1 LDEVVAAYLQNGER
15 KLDGLSGLDIE
26 SESADKQLE
35 YCLQDAQLCM
45 KLLQKRN
52 YELLQILYNISK
64 EVNLSFFDTCNSGS
78 TLQWWTSK
86 LRSVN
91 YPEDNRDSK
100 WIRSNITKDKTGK
113 KKGIK
118 YTGGR
123 VLEPVAGMHIGA
135 KTYDVSSMYPSMSI
149 VHNISSETVN
159 CECCKTDP
167 EAKIL
172 PEVMQEINKELDTP
186 RPWGSYSICRKQ
198 RGKLSK
204 IMEDLLQKKEEYKA
218 QGLTLKE
225 KSIKLLMNSGY
236 GTFGQVYFKYYDPRV
251 AELITGFARYTLDS
265 LVKFVNGNGG
275 KILFGDTD
283 SIFTA
288 GDNNDTNNRRIDIVS
303 EAKELLLLTLPVIL
317 FDSNNADDLQLSVG
331 ASDRHTMLSGI
342 DYEQTIKQDNVDLV
356 AQTPG
361 ATLVQAF
368 IMPPYFFFICALFS
382 FTISL

>member
-1 LDEVVAAYLQNGER
+1 
-15 KLDGLSGLDIE
+15 
-26 SESADKQLE
+26 
-35 YCLQDAQLCM
+35 M
-45 KLLQKRN
+45 
-52 YELLQILYNISK
+52 
-64 EVNLSFFDTCNSGS
+64 
-78 TLQWWTSK
+78 
-86 LRSVN
+86 
-91 YPEDNRDSK
+91 
-100 WIRSNITKDKTGK
+100 
-113 KKGIK
+113 
-118 YTGGR
+118 
-123 VLEPVAGMHIGA
+123 
-135 KTYDVSSMYPSMSI
+135 
-149 VHNISSETVN
+149 
-159 CECCKTDP
+159 
-167 EAKIL
+167 
-172 PEVMQEINKELDTP
+172 
-186 RPWGSYSICRKQ
+186 
-198 RGKLSK
+198 
-204 IMEDLLQKKEEYKA
+204 QKKEEYKA

-265 LVKFVNGNGG
+265 LVKFVYGNGG